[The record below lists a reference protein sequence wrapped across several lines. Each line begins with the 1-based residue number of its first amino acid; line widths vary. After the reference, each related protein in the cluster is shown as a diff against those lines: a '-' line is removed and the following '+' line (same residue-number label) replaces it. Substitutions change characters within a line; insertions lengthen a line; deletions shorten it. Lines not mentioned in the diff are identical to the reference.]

1 MVIIKQILNSFLFWG
16 GWIIIPFIME
26 IVPALGSVF
35 LLIRRNLRHKKKRK
49 EMKIY
54 PEISL
59 IIPVYNSADTL
70 YGCIKSVNDSTYPND
85 KIRIFL
91 VNNKGQDNSFAVYA
105 DCQKKFPDLL
115 MQWLNAEQGKSRA
128 LNLALYNSDGKY
140 IINLDSDGILEKNA
154 LVNLITRFEQDTD
167 LNCMTGAILTIP
179 EQIQAYKGFF
189 PRLLRNLEFMEY
201 AQAFLA
207 GRSYASEM
215 NAVYTLSGAFSAF
228 RKSVV
233 LKSWMYNTDTICEDT
248 HITFQMKYRQNE
260 RVEVCEDAIFFVDPI
275 EDMNKLYTQRQ
286 RWQRGSLEVAKM
298 FMDKSFKVKNIF
310 SNVSVKTLLYD
321 HTFAFPRMIWY
332 QEKKQKNKEGDKCID
347 DMYVADSSQE
357 TAGQYAAGRQNETS
371 GAGNSQDTAVQVE
384 SLEAEKAVADKKMVA
399 DEALEKTD
407 EKASRSS
414 SKERLEEIHKKADI
428 KQHIESRSNNQHNED
443 DKHNRQSVSQPHK
456 KKDLIGRLKAALN
469 SVKDKLISIK
479 SKFKKLLKAIVD
491 KKRSAWQKINDL
503 KVIIND
509 EENKELVRLIKKELK
524 ELIREITPVKYDV
537 NVRYGCE
544 EPYMTGRILGVIAVI
559 YGITGVQFNITPEFE
574 QKVLEGDI
582 YMKGRVRIYRLLL
595 IALRIYKNNRFR
607 KLVFNKG

>member
-1 MVIIKQILNSFLFWG
+1 MVHII
-16 GWIIIPFIME
+16 
-26 IVPALGSVF
+26 
-35 LLIRRNLRHKKKRK
+35 LLIL
-49 EMKIY
+49 KIAG
-54 PEISL
+54 IVLLSL
-59 IIPVYNSADTL
+59 LGILILLVLMVLFVPVRYNISADYHSRLTAN
-70 YGCIKSVNDSTYPND
+70 IKISWLLNVLRLKASYANDLSVKAYAMFF
-85 KIRIFL
+85 KIF
-91 VNNKGQDNSFAVYA
+91 DN
-105 DCQKKFPDLL
+105 
-115 MQWLNAEQGKSRA
+115 
-128 LNLALYNSDGKY
+128 NSDK
-140 IINLDSDGILEKNA
+140 
-154 LVNLITRFEQDTD
+154 
-167 LNCMTGAILTIP
+167 
-179 EQIQAYKGFF
+179 
-189 PRLLRNLEFMEY
+189 
-201 AQAFLA
+201 
-207 GRSYASEM
+207 
-215 NAVYTLSGAFSAF
+215 
-228 RKSVV
+228 
-233 LKSWMYNTDTICEDT
+233 
-248 HITFQMKYRQNE
+248 
-260 RVEVCEDAIFFVDPI
+260 
-275 EDMNKLYTQRQ
+275 
-286 RWQRGSLEVAKM
+286 
-298 FMDKSFKVKNIF
+298 
-310 SNVSVKTLLYD
+310 
-321 HTFAFPRMIWY
+321 
-332 QEKKQKNKEGDKCID
+332 EKKQKNKEGDKCID

-384 SLEAEKAVADKKMVA
+384 ALEA
-399 DEALEKTD
+399 

-595 IALRIYKNNRFR
+595 IALRVYKNNRFR

>member
-1 MVIIKQILNSFLFWG
+1 MVHII
-16 GWIIIPFIME
+16 
-26 IVPALGSVF
+26 
-35 LLIRRNLRHKKKRK
+35 LLIL
-49 EMKIY
+49 KIAG
-54 PEISL
+54 IVLLSL
-59 IIPVYNSADTL
+59 LGILILLVLMVLFVPVRYNISADYHSRLTAN
-70 YGCIKSVNDSTYPND
+70 IKISWLLNVLRLKASYANDLSVKAYAMFF
-85 KIRIFL
+85 KIF
-91 VNNKGQDNSFAVYA
+91 DN
-105 DCQKKFPDLL
+105 
-115 MQWLNAEQGKSRA
+115 
-128 LNLALYNSDGKY
+128 NSDK
-140 IINLDSDGILEKNA
+140 
-154 LVNLITRFEQDTD
+154 
-167 LNCMTGAILTIP
+167 
-179 EQIQAYKGFF
+179 
-189 PRLLRNLEFMEY
+189 
-201 AQAFLA
+201 
-207 GRSYASEM
+207 
-215 NAVYTLSGAFSAF
+215 
-228 RKSVV
+228 
-233 LKSWMYNTDTICEDT
+233 
-248 HITFQMKYRQNE
+248 
-260 RVEVCEDAIFFVDPI
+260 
-275 EDMNKLYTQRQ
+275 
-286 RWQRGSLEVAKM
+286 
-298 FMDKSFKVKNIF
+298 
-310 SNVSVKTLLYD
+310 
-321 HTFAFPRMIWY
+321 
-332 QEKKQKNKEGDKCID
+332 EKKQKNKEGDKCID

-384 SLEAEKAVADKKMVA
+384 
-399 DEALEKTD
+399 ALE
-407 EKASRSS
+407 
-414 SKERLEEIHKKADI
+414 ADI

-491 KKRSAWQKINDL
+491 KKRSAWKKINDL

-595 IALRIYKNNRFR
+595 IALRVYKNNRFR

>member
-1 MVIIKQILNSFLFWG
+1 MVHII
-16 GWIIIPFIME
+16 
-26 IVPALGSVF
+26 
-35 LLIRRNLRHKKKRK
+35 LLIL
-49 EMKIY
+49 KIAG
-54 PEISL
+54 IVLLSL
-59 IIPVYNSADTL
+59 LGILILLVLMVLFVPVRYNISADYHSRLTAN
-70 YGCIKSVNDSTYPND
+70 IKISWLLNVLRLKASYANDLSVKAYAMFF
-85 KIRIFL
+85 KIF
-91 VNNKGQDNSFAVYA
+91 DN
-105 DCQKKFPDLL
+105 
-115 MQWLNAEQGKSRA
+115 
-128 LNLALYNSDGKY
+128 NSDK
-140 IINLDSDGILEKNA
+140 
-154 LVNLITRFEQDTD
+154 
-167 LNCMTGAILTIP
+167 
-179 EQIQAYKGFF
+179 
-189 PRLLRNLEFMEY
+189 
-201 AQAFLA
+201 
-207 GRSYASEM
+207 
-215 NAVYTLSGAFSAF
+215 
-228 RKSVV
+228 
-233 LKSWMYNTDTICEDT
+233 
-248 HITFQMKYRQNE
+248 
-260 RVEVCEDAIFFVDPI
+260 
-275 EDMNKLYTQRQ
+275 
-286 RWQRGSLEVAKM
+286 
-298 FMDKSFKVKNIF
+298 
-310 SNVSVKTLLYD
+310 
-321 HTFAFPRMIWY
+321 
-332 QEKKQKNKEGDKCID
+332 EKKQKNKEGDKYID
-347 DMYVADSSQE
+347 DMYGADSSQE

-384 SLEAEKAVADKKMVA
+384 ALEAEKAVADKKMVA

-414 SKERLEEIHKKADI
+414 SKERLE
-428 KQHIESRSNNQHNED
+428 ESRSNNQHNED

-595 IALRIYKNNRFR
+595 IALRVYKNNRFR

>member
-1 MVIIKQILNSFLFWG
+1 MVHII
-16 GWIIIPFIME
+16 
-26 IVPALGSVF
+26 
-35 LLIRRNLRHKKKRK
+35 LLIL
-49 EMKIY
+49 KIAG
-54 PEISL
+54 IVLLSL
-59 IIPVYNSADTL
+59 LGILILLVLMVLFVPVRYNISADYHSRLTAN
-70 YGCIKSVNDSTYPND
+70 IKISWLLNVLRLKASYANDLSVKAYAMFF
-85 KIRIFL
+85 KIF
-91 VNNKGQDNSFAVYA
+91 DN
-105 DCQKKFPDLL
+105 
-115 MQWLNAEQGKSRA
+115 
-128 LNLALYNSDGKY
+128 NSDK
-140 IINLDSDGILEKNA
+140 
-154 LVNLITRFEQDTD
+154 
-167 LNCMTGAILTIP
+167 
-179 EQIQAYKGFF
+179 
-189 PRLLRNLEFMEY
+189 
-201 AQAFLA
+201 
-207 GRSYASEM
+207 
-215 NAVYTLSGAFSAF
+215 
-228 RKSVV
+228 
-233 LKSWMYNTDTICEDT
+233 
-248 HITFQMKYRQNE
+248 
-260 RVEVCEDAIFFVDPI
+260 
-275 EDMNKLYTQRQ
+275 
-286 RWQRGSLEVAKM
+286 
-298 FMDKSFKVKNIF
+298 
-310 SNVSVKTLLYD
+310 
-321 HTFAFPRMIWY
+321 
-332 QEKKQKNKEGDKCID
+332 EKKQKNKEGDKCID

-384 SLEAEKAVADKKMVA
+384 
-399 DEALEKTD
+399 ALE
-407 EKASRSS
+407 
-414 SKERLEEIHKKADI
+414 ADI

-479 SKFKKLLKAIVD
+479 SKFKKLLKAIAD

-595 IALRIYKNNRFR
+595 IALRVYKNNRFR

>member
-1 MVIIKQILNSFLFWG
+1 MVH
-16 GWIIIPFIME
+16 
-26 IVPALGSVF
+26 IV
-35 LLIRRNLRHKKKRK
+35 LLIL
-49 EMKIY
+49 KIAG
-54 PEISL
+54 IVLLSL
-59 IIPVYNSADTL
+59 FGILILLVLMVLFVPVRYNISADYHSRLTAN
-70 YGCIKSVNDSTYPND
+70 IKISWLLNVLRLKASYANDLSVKAYAMFF
-85 KIRIFL
+85 KIF
-91 VNNKGQDNSFAVYA
+91 DN
-105 DCQKKFPDLL
+105 
-115 MQWLNAEQGKSRA
+115 
-128 LNLALYNSDGKY
+128 NSDK
-140 IINLDSDGILEKNA
+140 
-154 LVNLITRFEQDTD
+154 
-167 LNCMTGAILTIP
+167 
-179 EQIQAYKGFF
+179 
-189 PRLLRNLEFMEY
+189 
-201 AQAFLA
+201 
-207 GRSYASEM
+207 
-215 NAVYTLSGAFSAF
+215 
-228 RKSVV
+228 
-233 LKSWMYNTDTICEDT
+233 
-248 HITFQMKYRQNE
+248 
-260 RVEVCEDAIFFVDPI
+260 
-275 EDMNKLYTQRQ
+275 
-286 RWQRGSLEVAKM
+286 
-298 FMDKSFKVKNIF
+298 
-310 SNVSVKTLLYD
+310 
-321 HTFAFPRMIWY
+321 
-332 QEKKQKNKEGDKCID
+332 EKKQKNKEGNKYID
-347 DMYVADSSQE
+347 DMYGADSSQE

-384 SLEAEKAVADKKMVA
+384 
-399 DEALEKTD
+399 ALE
-407 EKASRSS
+407 
-414 SKERLEEIHKKADI
+414 ADI
-428 KQHIESRSNNQHNED
+428 KQHIESRSNYQHNED

>member
-1 MVIIKQILNSFLFWG
+1 MVHII
-16 GWIIIPFIME
+16 
-26 IVPALGSVF
+26 
-35 LLIRRNLRHKKKRK
+35 LLIF
-49 EMKIY
+49 KIAG
-54 PEISL
+54 IVLLSL
-59 IIPVYNSADTL
+59 LGILILLVLMVLFVPVRYNISADYHSRLTAN
-70 YGCIKSVNDSTYPND
+70 IKISWLLNVLRLKASYANDLSVKAYAMFF
-85 KIRIFL
+85 KIF
-91 VNNKGQDNSFAVYA
+91 DN
-105 DCQKKFPDLL
+105 
-115 MQWLNAEQGKSRA
+115 
-128 LNLALYNSDGKY
+128 NSDK
-140 IINLDSDGILEKNA
+140 
-154 LVNLITRFEQDTD
+154 
-167 LNCMTGAILTIP
+167 
-179 EQIQAYKGFF
+179 
-189 PRLLRNLEFMEY
+189 
-201 AQAFLA
+201 
-207 GRSYASEM
+207 
-215 NAVYTLSGAFSAF
+215 
-228 RKSVV
+228 
-233 LKSWMYNTDTICEDT
+233 
-248 HITFQMKYRQNE
+248 
-260 RVEVCEDAIFFVDPI
+260 
-275 EDMNKLYTQRQ
+275 
-286 RWQRGSLEVAKM
+286 
-298 FMDKSFKVKNIF
+298 
-310 SNVSVKTLLYD
+310 
-321 HTFAFPRMIWY
+321 
-332 QEKKQKNKEGDKCID
+332 EKKQKNKEGDKYID
-347 DMYVADSSQE
+347 DMYGADSSQE

-384 SLEAEKAVADKKMVA
+384 ALEAEKAVADKKMVA

-443 DKHNRQSVSQPHK
+443 DKHNSQSVSQPHK

-479 SKFKKLLKAIVD
+479 NKFKKLLKAIVD

-595 IALRIYKNNRFR
+595 IALRVYKNNRFR

>member
-1 MVIIKQILNSFLFWG
+1 MVHII
-16 GWIIIPFIME
+16 
-26 IVPALGSVF
+26 
-35 LLIRRNLRHKKKRK
+35 LLIL
-49 EMKIY
+49 KIAG
-54 PEISL
+54 IVLLSL
-59 IIPVYNSADTL
+59 LGILILLVLMVLFVPVRYNISADYHSRLTAN
-70 YGCIKSVNDSTYPND
+70 IKISWLLNVLRLKASYANDLSVKAYAMFF
-85 KIRIFL
+85 KIF
-91 VNNKGQDNSFAVYA
+91 DN
-105 DCQKKFPDLL
+105 
-115 MQWLNAEQGKSRA
+115 
-128 LNLALYNSDGKY
+128 NSDK
-140 IINLDSDGILEKNA
+140 
-154 LVNLITRFEQDTD
+154 
-167 LNCMTGAILTIP
+167 
-179 EQIQAYKGFF
+179 
-189 PRLLRNLEFMEY
+189 
-201 AQAFLA
+201 
-207 GRSYASEM
+207 
-215 NAVYTLSGAFSAF
+215 
-228 RKSVV
+228 
-233 LKSWMYNTDTICEDT
+233 
-248 HITFQMKYRQNE
+248 
-260 RVEVCEDAIFFVDPI
+260 
-275 EDMNKLYTQRQ
+275 
-286 RWQRGSLEVAKM
+286 
-298 FMDKSFKVKNIF
+298 
-310 SNVSVKTLLYD
+310 
-321 HTFAFPRMIWY
+321 
-332 QEKKQKNKEGDKCID
+332 EKKQKNKEGDKCID

-371 GAGNSQDTAVQVE
+371 GTGNSQDTAVQVE
-384 SLEAEKAVADKKMVA
+384 ALEAEKAVADKKMVA
-399 DEALEKTD
+399 DEA
-407 EKASRSS
+407 
-414 SKERLEEIHKKADI
+414 
-428 KQHIESRSNNQHNED
+428 IESRSNYQHNED

>member
-1 MVIIKQILNSFLFWG
+1 MKWYRKLYIGENAKKDKYK
-16 GWIIIPFIME
+16 
-26 IVPALGSVF
+26 VF
-35 LLIRRNLRHKKKRK
+35 GHIRKNRFC
-49 EMKIY
+49 
-54 PEISL
+54 
-59 IIPVYNSADTL
+59 ADTFL
-70 YGCIKSVNDSTYPND
+70 ITLASNTCNILDIYSANMLLQPHFKNKNVNEEIYVVG
-85 KIRIFL
+85 L
-91 VNNKGQDNSFAVYA
+91 AKGRD
-105 DCQKKFPDLL
+105 
-115 MQWLNAEQGKSRA
+115 EA
-128 LNLALYNSDGKY
+128 LNLVRDIIDEVYNATGGFDIRESLLGILILLVLMVLFVPVRYNISADYHSRLTANIKISWLLNVLRLKASYANDLSVKAYAMFFKIFDNNSDK
-140 IINLDSDGILEKNA
+140 
-154 LVNLITRFEQDTD
+154 
-167 LNCMTGAILTIP
+167 
-179 EQIQAYKGFF
+179 
-189 PRLLRNLEFMEY
+189 
-201 AQAFLA
+201 
-207 GRSYASEM
+207 
-215 NAVYTLSGAFSAF
+215 
-228 RKSVV
+228 
-233 LKSWMYNTDTICEDT
+233 
-248 HITFQMKYRQNE
+248 
-260 RVEVCEDAIFFVDPI
+260 
-275 EDMNKLYTQRQ
+275 
-286 RWQRGSLEVAKM
+286 
-298 FMDKSFKVKNIF
+298 
-310 SNVSVKTLLYD
+310 
-321 HTFAFPRMIWY
+321 
-332 QEKKQKNKEGDKCID
+332 EKKQKNKEGDKCID

-384 SLEAEKAVADKKMVA
+384 ALEAEKAVADKKIVA

-574 QKVLEGDI
+574 QKVLEVDI

-607 KLVFNKG
+607 KLVLNKG

>member
-1 MVIIKQILNSFLFWG
+1 MVHII
-16 GWIIIPFIME
+16 
-26 IVPALGSVF
+26 
-35 LLIRRNLRHKKKRK
+35 LLIL
-49 EMKIY
+49 KIAG
-54 PEISL
+54 IVLLSL
-59 IIPVYNSADTL
+59 LGILILLVLMVLFVPVRYNISADYHSRLTAN
-70 YGCIKSVNDSTYPND
+70 IKISW
-85 KIRIFL
+85 
-91 VNNKGQDNSFAVYA
+91 
-105 DCQKKFPDLL
+105 LL
-115 MQWLNAEQGKSRA
+115 NVL
-128 LNLALYNSDGKY
+128 
-140 IINLDSDGILEKNA
+140 
-154 LVNLITRFEQDTD
+154 
-167 LNCMTGAILTIP
+167 
-179 EQIQAYKGFF
+179 
-189 PRLLRNLEFMEY
+189 RLK
-201 AQAFLA
+201 A
-207 GRSYASEM
+207 SYA
-215 NAVYTLSGAFSAF
+215 NDL
-228 RKSVV
+228 
-233 LKSWMYNTDTICEDT
+233 
-248 HITFQMKYRQNE
+248 
-260 RVEVCEDAIFFVDPI
+260 
-275 EDMNKLYTQRQ
+275 
-286 RWQRGSLEVAKM
+286 
-298 FMDKSFKVKNIF
+298 
-310 SNVSVKTLLYD
+310 SVKAY
-321 HTFAFPRMIWY
+321 A
-332 QEKKQKNKEGDKCID
+332 KCID

-371 GAGNSQDTAVQVE
+371 GTGNSQDTAVQVE
-384 SLEAEKAVADKKMVA
+384 ALEAEKAVADKKMVA

-428 KQHIESRSNNQHNED
+428 KQHIESRSNYQHNED

>member
-1 MVIIKQILNSFLFWG
+1 MVH
-16 GWIIIPFIME
+16 
-26 IVPALGSVF
+26 IV
-35 LLIRRNLRHKKKRK
+35 LLIL
-49 EMKIY
+49 KIAG
-54 PEISL
+54 IVLLSL
-59 IIPVYNSADTL
+59 LGILILLVLMVLFVPVRYNISADYHSRLTAN
-70 YGCIKSVNDSTYPND
+70 IKISWLLNVLRLKASYANDLSVKAYAMFF
-85 KIRIFL
+85 KIF
-91 VNNKGQDNSFAVYA
+91 DN
-105 DCQKKFPDLL
+105 
-115 MQWLNAEQGKSRA
+115 
-128 LNLALYNSDGKY
+128 NSDK
-140 IINLDSDGILEKNA
+140 
-154 LVNLITRFEQDTD
+154 
-167 LNCMTGAILTIP
+167 
-179 EQIQAYKGFF
+179 
-189 PRLLRNLEFMEY
+189 
-201 AQAFLA
+201 
-207 GRSYASEM
+207 
-215 NAVYTLSGAFSAF
+215 
-228 RKSVV
+228 
-233 LKSWMYNTDTICEDT
+233 
-248 HITFQMKYRQNE
+248 
-260 RVEVCEDAIFFVDPI
+260 
-275 EDMNKLYTQRQ
+275 
-286 RWQRGSLEVAKM
+286 
-298 FMDKSFKVKNIF
+298 
-310 SNVSVKTLLYD
+310 
-321 HTFAFPRMIWY
+321 
-332 QEKKQKNKEGDKCID
+332 EKKQKNKEGDKYID
-347 DMYVADSSQE
+347 DMYGADSSQE

-384 SLEAEKAVADKKMVA
+384 
-399 DEALEKTD
+399 ALE
-407 EKASRSS
+407 
-414 SKERLEEIHKKADI
+414 ADI

-491 KKRSAWQKINDL
+491 KKRSAWKKINDL

>member
-1 MVIIKQILNSFLFWG
+1 MGALMVHII
-16 GWIIIPFIME
+16 
-26 IVPALGSVF
+26 
-35 LLIRRNLRHKKKRK
+35 LLIL
-49 EMKIY
+49 KIAG
-54 PEISL
+54 IVLLSL
-59 IIPVYNSADTL
+59 LGILILLVLMVLFVPVRYNISADYHSRLTAN
-70 YGCIKSVNDSTYPND
+70 IKISWLLNVLRLKASYANDLSVKAYAMFF
-85 KIRIFL
+85 KIF
-91 VNNKGQDNSFAVYA
+91 DN
-105 DCQKKFPDLL
+105 
-115 MQWLNAEQGKSRA
+115 
-128 LNLALYNSDGKY
+128 NSDK
-140 IINLDSDGILEKNA
+140 
-154 LVNLITRFEQDTD
+154 
-167 LNCMTGAILTIP
+167 
-179 EQIQAYKGFF
+179 
-189 PRLLRNLEFMEY
+189 
-201 AQAFLA
+201 
-207 GRSYASEM
+207 
-215 NAVYTLSGAFSAF
+215 
-228 RKSVV
+228 
-233 LKSWMYNTDTICEDT
+233 
-248 HITFQMKYRQNE
+248 
-260 RVEVCEDAIFFVDPI
+260 
-275 EDMNKLYTQRQ
+275 
-286 RWQRGSLEVAKM
+286 
-298 FMDKSFKVKNIF
+298 
-310 SNVSVKTLLYD
+310 
-321 HTFAFPRMIWY
+321 
-332 QEKKQKNKEGDKCID
+332 EKKQKNKEGDKCID

-384 SLEAEKAVADKKMVA
+384 
-399 DEALEKTD
+399 ALE
-407 EKASRSS
+407 
-414 SKERLEEIHKKADI
+414 ADI

-479 SKFKKLLKAIVD
+479 SKFKKLLKAIAD

-595 IALRIYKNNRFR
+595 IALRVYKNNRFR

>member
-1 MVIIKQILNSFLFWG
+1 MVHII
-16 GWIIIPFIME
+16 
-26 IVPALGSVF
+26 
-35 LLIRRNLRHKKKRK
+35 LLIL
-49 EMKIY
+49 KIAG
-54 PEISL
+54 IVLLSL
-59 IIPVYNSADTL
+59 LGILILLVLMVLFVPVRYNISADYHSRLTAN
-70 YGCIKSVNDSTYPND
+70 IKISWLLNVLRLKASYANDLSVKAYAMFF
-85 KIRIFL
+85 KIF
-91 VNNKGQDNSFAVYA
+91 DN
-105 DCQKKFPDLL
+105 
-115 MQWLNAEQGKSRA
+115 
-128 LNLALYNSDGKY
+128 NSDK
-140 IINLDSDGILEKNA
+140 
-154 LVNLITRFEQDTD
+154 
-167 LNCMTGAILTIP
+167 
-179 EQIQAYKGFF
+179 
-189 PRLLRNLEFMEY
+189 
-201 AQAFLA
+201 
-207 GRSYASEM
+207 
-215 NAVYTLSGAFSAF
+215 
-228 RKSVV
+228 
-233 LKSWMYNTDTICEDT
+233 
-248 HITFQMKYRQNE
+248 
-260 RVEVCEDAIFFVDPI
+260 
-275 EDMNKLYTQRQ
+275 
-286 RWQRGSLEVAKM
+286 
-298 FMDKSFKVKNIF
+298 
-310 SNVSVKTLLYD
+310 
-321 HTFAFPRMIWY
+321 
-332 QEKKQKNKEGDKCID
+332 EKKQKNKEGDKYID
-347 DMYVADSSQE
+347 DMYGADSSQE

-384 SLEAEKAVADKKMVA
+384 
-399 DEALEKTD
+399 ALE
-407 EKASRSS
+407 
-414 SKERLEEIHKKADI
+414 ADI
-428 KQHIESRSNNQHNED
+428 KQHIESRSNYQHNED

>member
-1 MVIIKQILNSFLFWG
+1 MVHII
-16 GWIIIPFIME
+16 
-26 IVPALGSVF
+26 
-35 LLIRRNLRHKKKRK
+35 LLIL
-49 EMKIY
+49 KIAG
-54 PEISL
+54 IVLLSL
-59 IIPVYNSADTL
+59 LGILILLVLMVLFVPVRYNISADYHSRLTAN
-70 YGCIKSVNDSTYPND
+70 IKISWLLNVLRLKASYANDLSVKAYAMFF
-85 KIRIFL
+85 KIF
-91 VNNKGQDNSFAVYA
+91 DN
-105 DCQKKFPDLL
+105 
-115 MQWLNAEQGKSRA
+115 
-128 LNLALYNSDGKY
+128 NSDK
-140 IINLDSDGILEKNA
+140 
-154 LVNLITRFEQDTD
+154 
-167 LNCMTGAILTIP
+167 
-179 EQIQAYKGFF
+179 
-189 PRLLRNLEFMEY
+189 
-201 AQAFLA
+201 
-207 GRSYASEM
+207 
-215 NAVYTLSGAFSAF
+215 
-228 RKSVV
+228 
-233 LKSWMYNTDTICEDT
+233 
-248 HITFQMKYRQNE
+248 
-260 RVEVCEDAIFFVDPI
+260 
-275 EDMNKLYTQRQ
+275 
-286 RWQRGSLEVAKM
+286 
-298 FMDKSFKVKNIF
+298 
-310 SNVSVKTLLYD
+310 
-321 HTFAFPRMIWY
+321 
-332 QEKKQKNKEGDKCID
+332 EKKQKNKEGDKCID

-384 SLEAEKAVADKKMVA
+384 ALEAEKAVADKKIVV

-428 KQHIESRSNNQHNED
+428 KQHIESRSNNQHDED
-443 DKHNRQSVSQPHK
+443 DKHNRQSVSQLHK

-509 EENKELVRLIKKELK
+509 EENK